1 MFSEINYYNRLFRIW
16 RNFRRRRIHA
26 TAMPFRLWV
35 ELHGGC
41 NLRCSFCPN
50 KDLDESLKGPMEWD
64 VFRKVI
70 DEARGFVFDLT
81 LNHRGESLLHPDAVE
96 MIRYAAERIRFTKLH
111 TNGVLLNEA
120 VSTEL
125 VKSGLKRLSFSF
137 DGFVKEDYEKNR
149 VGADFDQ
156 VVGNIRNLLQI
167 RRDRGSRTPRVA
179 IEVIEFNESQM
190 AREKQERF
198 IREFKALGLDELV
211 VKKPH
216 NWAGYLK
223 TGYRRRRY
231 APCTFLWSSMLI
243 LWNGDVSP
251 CSQDFFARYLVG
263 NVRDKSMREIWNDEP
278 MRRLRKGLREE
289 RYREFPAC
297 AECDRLWRDTF
308 LGIPREYLKQILTH
322 RMP

>member
-1 MFSEINYYNRLFRIW
+1 MPSEINYYKRLFHIW
-16 RNFRRRRIHA
+16 RNFRGRRIRA

-35 ELHGGC
+35 ELHAGC

-50 KDLDESLKGPMEWD
+50 KDLDESFKDPMEWD

-70 DEARGFVFDLT
+70 DEAREFVFDLT

-111 TNGVLLNEA
+111 TNGVLLNRDMSA
-120 VSTEL
+120 GL
-125 VKSGLKRLSFSF
+125 VESGLKRLSLSF
-137 DGFVKEDYEKNR
+137 DGFVKQDYEKNR

-156 VVGNIRNLLQI
+156 VVDNIRDLLEI
-167 RRDRGSRTPRVA
+167 RRDKGRRTPRIA

-190 AREKQERF
+190 AKQKRERF
-198 IREFKALGLDELV
+198 LSEFKALGLDELV
-211 VKKPH
+211 IKKPH

-223 TGYRRRRY
+223 THSRRRGY
-231 APCTFLWSSMLI
+231 APCTFLWSSMLV
-243 LWNGDVSP
+243 LWNGDISP
-251 CSQDFFARYLVG
+251 CSQDFFARYVLG
-263 NVRDKSMREIWNDEP
+263 NVRDKSLREIWNDEP
-278 MRRLRKGLREE
+278 MQLLRKGLSEGK
-289 RYREFPAC
+289 YREFPAC
-297 AECDRLWRDTF
+297 GDCDRLWRDTF